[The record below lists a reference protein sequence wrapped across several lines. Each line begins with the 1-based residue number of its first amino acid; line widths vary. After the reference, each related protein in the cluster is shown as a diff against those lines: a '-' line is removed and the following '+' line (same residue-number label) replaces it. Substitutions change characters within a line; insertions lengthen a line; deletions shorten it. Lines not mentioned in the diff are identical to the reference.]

1 MERSVEEKEGGG
13 GAGFDDGGGVGI
25 CVGAGVRSWVLTSVG
40 REPTESP
47 LQDVEEG
54 FVVV

>member
-13 GAGFDDGGGVGI
+13 GAGFDDGVCVGI
-25 CVGAGVRSWVLTSVG
+25 CDGAVVRSWVLTSVG
-40 REPTESP
+40 RVPAKSP
-47 LQDVEEG
+47 LQDVDGG

>member
-40 REPTESP
+40 RVAAKSP
-47 LQDVEEG
+47 LQDVDGG

>member
-1 MERSVEEKEGGG
+1 MVRCVVEEEGGG
-13 GAGFDDGGGVGI
+13 GAGLGDGVGVGI

-40 REPTESP
+40 RVPAKSP
-47 LQDVEEG
+47 LQDVDGG

>member
-1 MERSVEEKEGGG
+1 MVRCVVEEEEGG
-13 GAGFDDGGGVGI
+13 GAGLGDGVCVGI